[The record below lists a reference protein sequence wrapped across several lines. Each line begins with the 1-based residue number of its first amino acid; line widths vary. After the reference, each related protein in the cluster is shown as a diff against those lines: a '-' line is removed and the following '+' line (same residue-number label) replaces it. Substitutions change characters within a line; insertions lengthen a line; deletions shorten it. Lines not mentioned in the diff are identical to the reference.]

1 MFNVCHNCGLYR
13 SDKVIDPAGPFAICP
28 ECGHKHPFR
37 MLPLLLVSGASGAG
51 KSSVCQTLL
60 GKMENAVLLDGDIIW
75 RAEFNTPDDN
85 YRDYF
90 ETWLR
95 LAKNISQSGRAVV
108 SFGAGMGVPANIE
121 PCIERRYFS
130 TIHYLALICDNE
142 VLAQR
147 LKARPAWRGSSEEA
161 FVARQMQFNRW
172 FKEKGN
178 RYASLIDTTSLTL
191 ETTAEQIQSWILE
204 KING

>member
-95 LAKNISQSGRAVV
+95 LAKNISQSGRPVV

-130 TIHYLALICDNE
+130 TIHYLALICDDE

-191 ETTAEQIQSWILE
+191 ETTAEQVQSWILE
-204 KING
+204 K

>member
-95 LAKNISQSGRAVV
+95 LAKNISQSGRPVV

-130 TIHYLALICDNE
+130 TIHYLALICDDE